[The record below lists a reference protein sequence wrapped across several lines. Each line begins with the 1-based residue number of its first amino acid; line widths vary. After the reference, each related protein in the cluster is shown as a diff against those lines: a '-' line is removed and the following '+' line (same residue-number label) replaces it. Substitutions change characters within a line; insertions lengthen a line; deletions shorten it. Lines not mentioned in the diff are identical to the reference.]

1 MDLLLPL
8 CNVIVLFS
16 FFFRFSV
23 SWRSLVGSCN
33 CVFVFVWLVRL
44 ARFRRLVRPS
54 WSAICNLHLGLLQC
68 YETMMSRHSSLLTA
82 CEGERH
88 HIADLQYYGTV
99 RTGPRQ
105 TYPYPVSLSYSA
117 MKDSLGSPFPK
128 LVLVSFYHLAASAVH
143 AVQCMQCSA
152 NFWPARRRGV
162 SPWTYA

>member
-1 MDLLLPL
+1 MGYTVIGSENKVVRPLFFPFMDLLLPL

-54 WSAICNLHLGLLQC
+54 WSALCTLHLGLLQC

-82 CEGERH
+82 CEGEHH
-88 HIADLQYYGTV
+88 HIAELQYYGTV

-105 TYPYPVSLSYSA
+105 TYPYPVSLLLYRC
-117 MKDSLGSPFPK
+117 PTP
-128 LVLVSFYHLAASAVH
+128 
-143 AVQCMQCSA
+143 
-152 NFWPARRRGV
+152 P
-162 SPWTYA
+162 